1 MTRVGDAFRRMAEL
15 LDANEAAGAPFGGA
29 FLIVPPGD
37 DAEAVDGLA
46 LTTGRNPVVFWSNVS
61 GQVDLAIA
69 KLKGEQEQR
78 RGYR

>member
-1 MTRVGDAFRRMAEL
+1 MADL

-29 FLIVPPGD
+29 FLIIPPGD
-37 DAEAVDGLA
+37 DAEVVDGLT

-61 GQVDLAIA
+61 GQVDLAVA
-69 KLKGEQEQR
+69 RLKDGQEQR